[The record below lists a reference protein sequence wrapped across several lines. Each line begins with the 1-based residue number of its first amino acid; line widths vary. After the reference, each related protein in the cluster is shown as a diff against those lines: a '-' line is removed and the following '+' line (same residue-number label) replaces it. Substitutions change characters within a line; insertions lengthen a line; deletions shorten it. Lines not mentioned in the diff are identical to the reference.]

1 MKRNSSNIEDKIR
14 DFEARRGKTL
24 SADISKY
31 KQPAEV
37 SKSPRTSFGRPIKF
51 SFKSSYSSELDGKID
66 DRTLPIG
73 TKYSSKDECY
83 IAIVPEDDICVNDGR
98 KSQSVSLE
106 RKSRT
111 NKKDNENVAR
121 ETAVCIIDSVL
132 DSAKN
137 IVETRLVD
145 KPYKENITNNKKNSE
160 HRKSLE
166 KKKNNSDKKLNET
179 SKEISAENNKDVVE
193 NGSNKNEQPV
203 VNGEQ
208 ATTNGNSKNDEIKS
222 VSKRNS
228 KNEEE
233 NRPIIENSSTIIT
246 NGDH

>member
-1 MKRNSSNIEDKIR
+1 M
-14 DFEARRGKTL
+14 
-24 SADISKY
+24 SADITKY

-98 KSQSVSLE
+98 KSQSVSLD
-106 RKSRT
+106 RKSKPV
-111 NKKDNENVAR
+111 KKDENVAR

-160 HRKSLE
+160 FRKSLE
-166 KKKNNSDKKLNET
+166 KKKNTDKKANET
-179 SKEISAENNKDVVE
+179 YKEVVE
-193 NGSNKNEQPV
+193 NIKDVIENGNNEKPV

-208 ATTNGNSKNDEIKS
+208 TTINSKNDETKP

-228 KNEEE
+228 KDEDDI
-233 NRPIIENSSTIIT
+233 RPIDESPTSLII